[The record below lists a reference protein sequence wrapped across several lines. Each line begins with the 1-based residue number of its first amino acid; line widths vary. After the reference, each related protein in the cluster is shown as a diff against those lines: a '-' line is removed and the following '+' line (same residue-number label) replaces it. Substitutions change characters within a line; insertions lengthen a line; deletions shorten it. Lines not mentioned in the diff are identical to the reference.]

1 LADCSAG
8 MAAAWHWDES
18 QVAGR
23 AAQVTLN
30 AEGGLE
36 SSEVTPGKTPT
47 QELSDPYVDNFVGA
61 LQQAKGVKPLMIIT
75 RTDNSNT
82 VVYAANV
89 CGDKAVDAETPIDSF
104 WADIEPKTSEVRP
117 APALGSALPC
127 PMLCLGLGLCLC
139 LGLHPSPPPPPPGL
153 WLRLGLCT
161 RLSLRLCARLSLCI
175 GRWAA
180 GADARAGGRRAC
192 ARRAT

>member
-1 LADCSAG
+1 MADCSAG

-104 WADIEPKTSEVRP
+104 WADIEPKTSEVRRP
-117 APALGSALPC
+117 LSAQLCRAQCSASASASAPVSASGSRSAWP
-127 PMLCLGLGLCLC
+127 
-139 LGLHPSPPPPPPGL
+139 LHPP
-153 WLRLGLCT
+153 GLCT
-161 RLSLRLCARLSLCI
+161 RLSLCI
-175 GRWAA
+175 GGWSCWLLTRAPAA
-180 GADARAGGRRAC
+180 EPAQGGQPE
-192 ARRAT
+192 

>member
-1 LADCSAG
+1 MADCSAG

-127 PMLCLGLGLCLC
+127 PMLCLGLGL
-139 LGLHPSPPPPPPGL
+139 GV
-153 WLRLGLCT
+153 CT
-161 RLSLRLCARLSLCI
+161 RLCLRLRLRLRLASGSAWPLHPPQPLHRPLGC
-175 GRWAA
+175 WS
-180 GADARAGGRRAC
+180 DARAGGRRAC